1 MHEAPL
7 IASIIF
13 VYPVQRHR
21 LPPSASRISWVE
33 GSAFSSSRAFADMIT
48 PGPQKPHCSE
58 PKCSNNFCNGWRCSA
73 VASPSIVRISRPSTW
88 PTSIRQEFTGL
99 PSTITVHAPQSPT
112 SQPSFAPVR
121 LNWSRNSRSSVVS
134 GATLALRVSP
144 LSLSVTFTIGSLQSL
159 RLGQRPRAFER
170 SFCKHRDQIFSV
182 LCRSAKIADGLGI
195 VHGDAGRFRHRFR
208 SDRAALEVSLG
219 LHGANHLRRHGS
231 ERDSRCEERVLV
243 PIDPEARPHVHQR
256 QRLSFAQSEL
266 QEMRRLA
273 QVLFGNDDFVQQF
286 VWLENGS

>member
-1 MHEAPL
+1 MV
-7 IASIIF
+7 S
-13 VYPVQRHR
+13 
-21 LPPSASRISWVE
+21 
-33 GSAFSSSRAFADMIT
+33 T
-48 PGPQKPHCSE
+48 
-58 PKCSNNFCNGWRCSA
+58 
-73 VASPSIVRISRPSTW
+73 SRPSTW
-88 PTSIRQEFTGL
+88 PTSIRQEFTGS

-208 SDRAALEVSLG
+208 SDRAALEVSLS
-219 LHGANHLRRHGS
+219 LHSANNLRRHGS
-231 ERDSRCEERVLV
+231 ERDSRCKKRILV
-243 PIDPEARPHVHQR
+243 PIDPEARPHIYKR
-256 QRLSFAQSEL
+256 QRLSLAQSEL

-273 QVLFGNDDFVQQF
+273 QVLFGNDDFGQQF
-286 VWLENGS
+286 VRLENGSAGANKKLAQRHLTSPAVTRYGDDRLERHQRRTAVHRRHRRHQVSPQRPQISRLYSANRVCRIDKRR